1 MKKSDF
7 EKELRDCDGNA
18 DNIRL
23 VLAIQEIEKA
33 GLSVSEGESEK
44 PKTSGDTIS
53 RVGELINQG

>member
-23 VLAIQEIEKA
+23 VLAIQEIEEA

-44 PKTSGDTIS
+44 PKTSDDTIS